1 MFEKFDDSKIGHVFK
16 RIKEYEELIIGIW
29 VSINEDSTLTDSKQW
44 LKFEEEKVTIKMNN
58 MPTGNVKY
66 EIGFDGDFYIKLL
79 SYPSLA
85 YNILHLDNNL
95 FVIKLRNNNIGQYF
109 KRSSIKNMAINH
121 N

>member
-1 MFEKFDDSKIGHVFK
+1 
-16 RIKEYEELIIGIW
+16 
-29 VSINEDSTLTDSKQW
+29 
-44 LKFEEEKVTIKMNN
+44 MNN

-79 SYPSLA
+79 GYPSIT

-95 FVIKLRNNNIGQYF
+95 FAIKLRNNHIKQYF
-109 KRSSIKNMAINH
+109 KRSSIKNMVINH